1 MAWYPPACKDVFFMT
16 STDDLALRVRTIT
29 CTSIALV
36 AFAANSVLCRLAL
49 GRGAIDA
56 ASFSAVRLI
65 SGAATLAV
73 LVLLKREGTTSI
85 RGNWTSAGMLFL
97 YAVPFSFAYLSLGA
111 GTGAL
116 ILFGS
121 VQITMMACAL
131 GRGERPHALQWLG
144 LAVALGGLV
153 YLVSPGLE
161 APSPLGSALMAVAG
175 VSWGVYTL
183 LGRGQANPLA
193 RTAGNFARSVP
204 MILIVSLVSISRVHA
219 SAGGI
224 LLAIASGALASGLG
238 YVIWY
243 AALGGLTATRAAVVQ
258 LTVPVLAAVGGIAFL
273 GETLSGRLVLATVLI
288 LGGVALALLA
298 REHFKR

>member
-1 MAWYPPACKDVFFMT
+1 MTPA
-16 STDDLALRVRTIT
+16 DDLALRVRTIT
-29 CTSIALV
+29 CTGVALV

-49 GRGAIDA
+49 GKGAIDA
-56 ASFSAVRLI
+56 ASFSAIRLI
-65 SGAATLAV
+65 SGAATLAL
-73 LVLLKREGTTSI
+73 LVLLRGEGTTLG
-85 RGNWTSAGMLFL
+85 RGSWTSAGMLFL
-97 YAVPFSFAYLSLGA
+97 YAMPFSFAYLSLSA

-131 GRGERPHALQWLG
+131 GSGERPHALQWLG

-161 APSPLGSALMAVAG
+161 APSPLGSTLMALAG
-175 VSWGVYTL
+175 VSWGIYTL
-183 LGRGQANPLA
+183 LGRGKADPLA
-193 RTAGNFARSVP
+193 QTAGNFVRSVP
-204 MILIVSLVSISRVHA
+204 MILIVSLVSISWVHA
-219 SAGGI
+219 NPGGI
-224 LLAIASGALASGLG
+224 LLAVASGAVASGLG

-258 LTVPVLAAVGGIAFL
+258 LTVPVLAALGGIAFL
-273 GETLSGRLVLATVLI
+273 EEKLSGRLVLSTVFI

-298 REHFKR
+298 REHFKPRPGSQPGP